1 MTKPTGKKRGRPR
14 KVADFMARL
23 GEDQNKWDKWLSSMG
38 LPAHSSSK
46 KEVLEHRRP
55 DVLDGGKIVRPI
67 VGNKLKDES
76 LTQPSDSWFALFRK
90 DDEDEPLPPAWLRY
104 LEYMDVVAE
113 HLSPKDKGAAIK
125 KLALEDARSRSRF
138 RPSKFPAELGTPSEF
153 KKRLAGN
160 ELEIRLKA
168 DRSNHVIN
176 IRAYQ
181 LPHDEDEDLDSSEE
195 PEGHWEG
202 LTWFPDAPK

>member
-14 KVADFMARL
+14 KVLDFMARL

-46 KEVLEHRRP
+46 KEVLEHRLP
-55 DVLDGGKIVRPI
+55 DVLENGKLARPI
-67 VGNKLKDES
+67 VGNRLHDES
-76 LTQPSDSWFALFRK
+76 LTQPSDSWYALLRR
-90 DDEDEPLPPAWLRY
+90 DDEDEALPAAWSRY

-125 KLALEDARSRSRF
+125 KLAFEDARSRSRS
-138 RPSKFPAELGTPSEF
+138 RPSQFPAELGTPSEF

-168 DRSNHVIN
+168 DRSNHLIH
-176 IRAYQ
+176 ICAYQ
-181 LPHDEDEDLDSSEE
+181 LPHDEDEDLDPSEE
-195 PEGHWEG
+195 PVGHWEG
-202 LTWFPDAPK
+202 LTWIPD